1 MKLSVANVEDV
12 LALRKRFDFFW
23 KTRKHSNRMRTACLM
38 NGGVGAVQGGVGAVQ
53 GGVGAVQG
61 GMGAVQGVGTVGGG
75 GAVHNRK

>member
-1 MKLSVANVEDV
+1 MKLPLANVEDV
-12 LALRKRFDFFW
+12 LVLRKRFDFFL

-38 NGGVGAVQGGVGAVQ
+38 KR